1 MAEIVMMTTTAGSRD
16 EARRIAATLI
26 DERLA
31 ACVQVMPVD
40 SYFPWEG
47 EFKQASELVL
57 FIKTTVEAADAVQA
71 RILDLHSY
79 NLPEVLILPVA
90 GGLPDY
96 LDWIDET
103 VAKEE

>member
-1 MAEIVMMTTTAGSRD
+1 MAELVMMTTTAASRD

-57 FIKTTVEAADAVQA
+57 LIKTTAEAADFAQA

-79 NLPEVLILPVA
+79 SLPEVLILPIA

-96 LDWIDET
+96 LDWIEET
-103 VAKEE
+103 VAP